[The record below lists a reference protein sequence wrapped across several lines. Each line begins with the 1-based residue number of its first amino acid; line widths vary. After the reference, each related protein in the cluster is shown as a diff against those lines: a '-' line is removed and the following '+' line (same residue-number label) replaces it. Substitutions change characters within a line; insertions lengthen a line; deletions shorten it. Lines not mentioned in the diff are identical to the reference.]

1 VLTLLLAVP
10 LLGVAGA
17 PPPPPAEP
25 AARITLLWTALQL
38 VPSPE
43 LVVDEGKARF
53 GARWQVTP
61 LLYSFGINRKLS
73 PWRSLVIEPTV
84 RHSGSIELYVAPEV
98 LSGAFADS
106 TDRWIGRFGLRSYI
120 PLVAR
125 GESLSF
131 SVGGSL
137 LRSRGTTGMGFDAGL
152 HTFGGF
158 FGLRVGYSPTPGLRM
173 TTLAFEIRVF

>member
-1 VLTLLLAVP
+1 MLTLLLAVP
-10 LLGVAGA
+10 LLATA
-17 PPPPPAEP
+17 EAPPPAEP

-43 LVVDEGKARF
+43 LVLDQGKARF
-53 GARWQVTP
+53 GASWQVTP

-73 PWRSLVIEPTV
+73 PWRSLVIEPIV
-84 RHSGSIELYVAPEV
+84 RHAGSIELYVAPEV
-98 LSGAFADS
+98 LGGYFADS
-106 TDRWIGRFGLRSYI
+106 ADRWIGRFGLRSYV
-120 PLVAR
+120 PLLSR
-125 GESLSF
+125 GESLSL

-137 LRSRGTTGMGFDAGL
+137 LRSRGTTGVGFDAGL

-173 TTLAFEIRVF
+173 TTVAFEIRVF